1 MANARRD
8 AMAANLDLIDTK
20 AIGKPPPF
28 DGEET
33 RWREWSYVFKA
44 YLGMMDS
51 GMTPLLAASETST
64 EAIQLEQMGPTT
76 QDRSQTLQY
85 VLILM
90 TRNRA
95 LRIVRL
101 AGGSRNGFEAWR
113 KLTAWY
119 EPHEAGRQVGLLSQI
134 LNPSYRSTTLK
145 DWEEDYFKWRE
156 LVEKYDSVETQALQ
170 DNIKISIVL
179 KHAPEQIR
187 QQL

>member
-1 MANARRD
+1 
-8 AMAANLDLIDTK
+8 
-20 AIGKPPPF
+20 
-28 DGEET
+28 
-33 RWREWSYVFKA
+33 
-44 YLGMMDS
+44 
-51 GMTPLLAASETST
+51 
-64 EAIQLEQMGPTT
+64 MGPTT

-119 EPHEAGRQVGLLSQI
+119 EPPEAGRQVGLLSQI
-134 LNPSYRSTTLK
+134 LNPSYRSTTLI

-170 DNIKISIVL
+170 DNVKISIVL

-187 QQL
+187 QQLQLQSGTFGNNFQRLDRLIQDFILNQRSWRFYF